1 MTRFPITNVVGDLV
15 DQHRDPDEK
24 LYASLELNQVAFP
37 KTGMVVSQTPLGP
50 KFVKSGV
57 ANCYGVCENGM
68 WVVADKAA
76 GIIDAPAAATDSPIG
91 IVYTTEKEYDR
102 EHYGLQ
108 RFGRKIAGDYPR
120 VGLLGIGDTVTT
132 NCLQYDDTVFPAV
145 TTGNNQM
152 TAEEA
157 LLDALTKLDTNPLYV
172 AIKAVGQNET
182 VSAANAVPEIVKTP
196 PQAGIYGKIVKF
208 YTIPNGGIGVK
219 YQIIR
224 I

>member
-1 MTRFPITNVVGDLV
+1 MAMKRFPITNVVGDLV

-57 ANCYGVCENGM
+57 QNCYGVCENGM
-68 WVVADKAA
+68 WVVADKAK

-120 VGLLGIGDTVTT
+120 VGIFGLGDTVTT
-132 NCLQYDDTVFPAV
+132 NCLQYDDSEFQAV
-145 TTGNNQM
+145 TTVGSEK
-152 TAEEA
+152 TAEEV
-157 LLDALTKLDTNPLYV
+157 LIDALKAIGTTPLYV
-172 AIKAVGQNET
+172 KAVAGSPVPQIT
-182 VSAANAVPEIVKTP
+182 ATKPSAGTYAKV
-196 PQAGIYGKIVKF
+196 VKF
-208 YTIPNGGIGVK
+208 YTIPNGGLGVK
-219 YQIIR
+219 YQIVSLG
-224 I
+224 